1 MADAPIPGSGD
12 DRARHKRAVR
22 MAIVLGVLAVVI
34 YLGFYGIRAWLG

>member
-1 MADAPIPGSGD
+1 MANTPISDSGD
-12 DRARHKRAVR
+12 DRARRKRAVR